1 MDVHKQIGSHYKSHD
16 WLQPEWYSFNK
27 WIDTFVEEKDLDI
40 NFTFEI
46 EKNEELH
53 LIELSNVISYIK
65 GVDLKTKNKI
75 KSTFVK
81 IDFLNGDVY
90 DFFKYLAKGIV

>member
-1 MDVHKQIGSHYKSHD
+1 MKHD

-27 WIDTFVEEKDLDI
+27 WIDTFVEEKNLDI

-65 GVDLKTKNKI
+65 AVDLKTKNKI

-81 IDFLNGDVY
+81 IDFLNGDVLH
-90 DFFKYLAKGIV
+90 FFKYLARGIV